1 MNINEFFD
9 LVIQVKEKMTECYR
23 EISKLCQNESISKDL
38 MMLSKDETDHK
49 NLLITGKNYLKKA
62 TDVFS
67 QNRDRVVELKIG
79 LNRAIRIVDN
89 IHNNNIDL
97 KKAINDAAEL
107 ERLFEQFHLDTIAE
121 VKDSSLKKLFK
132 ALSTD
137 DKVHNWRLVKI
148 LTSFYR
154 QT

>member
-9 LVIQVKEKMTECYR
+9 LVIQVKEKMSECYK

-38 MMLSKDETDHK
+38 MMPSKDETDHK

-97 KKAINDAAEL
+97 KKAIMM
-107 ERLFEQFHLDTIAE
+107 QQ
-121 VKDSSLKKLFK
+121 SLKGFLNNF
-132 ALSTD
+132 
-137 DKVHNWRLVKI
+137 I
-148 LTSFYR
+148 
-154 QT
+154 